1 MVMTVLAFLGWSL
14 FWLALLLGLAL
25 DLLGLFGNWVIL
37 GACAVAWAL
46 SGFAHFGPLS
56 LFFMLLAAI
65 LGEVL
70 ETALAGYG
78 AKKFGGSK
86 GSIVAALVGALG
98 GAVIGT
104 PLFPIVG
111 TLIGACV
118 GAFGAAAFY
127 DYVQHE
133 KGVQASVMTG
143 VGAAI
148 GKVGGLFAKLG
159 CGIAML
165 IIAYLAR

>member
-1 MVMTVLAFLGWSL
+1 METVLIGLGWTAM
-14 FWLALLLGLAL
+14 FAAVIVGLAL
-25 DLLGLFGNWVIL
+25 NLVGLFGNWIIF
-37 GACAVAWAL
+37 GAMAVLWAL
-46 SGFAHFGPLS
+46 SGFTHFGIMGMVL
-56 LFFMLLAAI
+56 MLGVAI

-86 GSIVAALVGALG
+86 GAMVAALVGAIA
-98 GAVIGT
+98 GAIFGT

-118 GAFGAAAFY
+118 GAFAAAAFY

-133 KGVQASVMTG
+133 KGVHASLRTG
-143 VGAAI
+143 VGAAL
-148 GKVGGLFAKLG
+148 GKIGGLFAKLI
-159 CGIAML
+159 CGFVIL
-165 IIAYLAR
+165 LIAYWSY